1 MTLHIVA
8 FAGSLR
14 KDSKNRGLLRAAA
27 ELLPE
32 NALLEILD
40 LEGIP
45 LFNEDGE
52 KPTPLAVEAFRQR
65 VAAAD
70 ALLIATPEYNHSIP
84 GVLKNA
90 LDWGSRSPNIF
101 DGKPLA
107 ILGAGGQFG
116 TTRAQYHLRQV
127 ATALNMF
134 AINVPQVLV
143 FRSSEKFD
151 AQGNLHDEET
161 RKLVAKLL
169 DNLVKFAGHFV
180 KEEPLAQ
187 V

>member
-1 MTLHIVA
+1 MTIHIVA

-14 KDSKNRGLLRAAA
+14 KNSTNRGLLRAVA
-27 ELLPE
+27 ELLPGDVS
-32 NALLEILD
+32 LEILE

-45 LFNEDGE
+45 LFSEDNE
-52 KPTPLAVEAFRQR
+52 KPTPLVVEAFRQR

-90 LDWGSRSPNIF
+90 LDWGSRSPNVF

-134 AINVPQVLV
+134 AVNVPQVLV
-143 FRSSEKFD
+143 FRASEKFD
-151 AQGNLHDEET
+151 AQGNLHDEGT

-169 DNLVKFAGHFV
+169 DNLVEFAGRFV
-180 KEEPLAQ
+180 KEEALVQA
-187 V
+187 

>member
-1 MTLHIVA
+1 MIHIVA

-32 NALLEILD
+32 NASLEILELD
-40 LEGIP
+40 GIP
-45 LFNEDGE
+45 LFNQDEE

-90 LDWGSRSPNIF
+90 LDWGSRSPNVF

-143 FRSSEKFD
+143 FRAWEKFD
-151 AQGNLHDEET
+151 TQGNLQDDET
-161 RKLVAKLL
+161 RKLVAELL
-169 DNLVKFAGHFV
+169 GNLIKFAGRFV
-180 KEEPLAQ
+180 EEESQ
-187 V
+187 VPA